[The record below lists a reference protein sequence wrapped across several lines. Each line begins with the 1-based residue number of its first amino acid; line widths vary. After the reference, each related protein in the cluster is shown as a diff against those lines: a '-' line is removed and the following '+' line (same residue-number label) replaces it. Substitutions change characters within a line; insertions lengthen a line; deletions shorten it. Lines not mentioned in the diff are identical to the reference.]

1 MKLLF
6 DQNLSFRL
14 CTHLADLFPGSQQVR
29 TVGLAEATDRAIWDY
44 AKANGFAV
52 ASLDAD
58 FADMAALVGAPPKL
72 VWLRCGNQPT
82 EVIERLF
89 RDHAQ
94 TIGTF
99 EQDDANCLEIY

>member
-29 TVGLAEATDRAIWDY
+29 IVGLAEATDRAIWDY
-44 AKANGFAV
+44 AKANGFAI

-58 FADMAALVGAPPKL
+58 FLDMAAFLGAPPKL
-72 VWLRCGNQPT
+72 IWLRPT
-82 EVIERLF
+82 AVIEKLF
-89 RDHAQ
+89 RDRAQ

-99 EQDDANCLEIY
+99 EQDDASCLEIY